1 MPKIPDFTKPEIDYL
16 LKMCN
21 FSDDEER
28 VFLMRSKNKTLEEV
42 AEELNVCYKTA
53 YRINK
58 RVKNKIIRV
67 L

>member
-1 MPKIPDFTKPEIDYL
+1 MLKIPDFTKPEIDYL
-16 LKMCN
+16 LEMCN

-58 RVKNKIIRV
+58 RVKTKIIRV